1 MTIPNL
7 VDALALSPR
16 IGYTEPVSPTID
28 CEAVMTS
35 YGLREDVLSFI
46 RDSAQQNDM
55 EEVILFG
62 SRARGDF
69 SEKSDI
75 DLAIRGNGVRRYE
88 EALDERC
95 PTLLRFD
102 FVNLANNPSEALTTR
117 IQEEGVTLYG

>member
-1 MTIPNL
+1 MTGWSTI
-7 VDALALSPR
+7 VLALSPR
-16 IGYTEPVSPTID
+16 IGYTKPMPLTMD
-28 CEAVMTS
+28 CEAIMTS
-35 YGLREDVLSFI
+35 YGLREDVISFI

-75 DLAIRGNGVRRYE
+75 DLAVRGNCVRGYE
-88 EALDERC
+88 EDLDERC

-102 FVNLANNPSEALTTR
+102 FVNLASNPSEALATR
-117 IQEEGVTLYG
+117 IQEEGVMLYG

>member
-1 MTIPNL
+1 MTIL
-7 VDALALSPR
+7 DLADALALSPR
-16 IGYTEPVSPTID
+16 IGYTKPILSTMD
-28 CEAVMTS
+28 CEAIMTS
-35 YGLREDVLSFI
+35 YGLREDVISFI

-75 DLAIRGNGVRRYE
+75 DLAVRGDCVRSYE
-88 EALDERC
+88 EELDERC
-95 PTLLRFD
+95 PTLLCFD

>member
-1 MTIPNL
+1 
-7 VDALALSPR
+7 
-16 IGYTEPVSPTID
+16 
-28 CEAVMTS
+28 MTS
-35 YGLREDVLSFI
+35 YGLGEDVLSFI
-46 RDSAQQNDM
+46 RDSAQQNDV

-75 DLAIRGNGVRRYE
+75 DLAIRGNGIHGYE
-88 EALDERC
+88 EALDERR

-102 FVNLANNPSEALTTR
+102 FVNLAKNPSEALAAR

>member
-1 MTIPNL
+1 MP
-7 VDALALSPR
+7 
-16 IGYTEPVSPTID
+16 PTMD
-28 CEAVMTS
+28 CEAVMPS

-75 DLAIRGNGVRRYE
+75 DLAVRGNGVHRYE
-88 EALDERC
+88 EALDEWC

-102 FVNLANNPSEALTTR
+102 FVNLASNPSEALTTR

>member
-1 MTIPNL
+1 M
-7 VDALALSPR
+7 
-16 IGYTEPVSPTID
+16 D
-28 CEAVMTS
+28 CEAVMPS

-117 IQEEGVTLYG
+117 IQEEDVTLYG